1 METDAKSALGHDIF
15 HDFGE
20 LSCGDLTMALL
31 KAIRPL
37 APGTVMEVR
46 ALDPGAPIDIRAWCR
61 LSGHELLTGPCGPD
75 QARYAIRKG
84 GKS

>member
-1 METDAKSALGHDIF
+1 MEAPVQSALGHERF
-15 HDFGE
+15 YDFDE

-37 APGTVMEVR
+37 PAETVMEVR
-46 ALDPGAPIDIRAWCR
+46 ALDPGAPIDIRAWCK
-61 LSGHELLTGPCGPD
+61 LSGHVLLDGPCGPD
-75 QARYAIRKG
+75 NARYVICKG